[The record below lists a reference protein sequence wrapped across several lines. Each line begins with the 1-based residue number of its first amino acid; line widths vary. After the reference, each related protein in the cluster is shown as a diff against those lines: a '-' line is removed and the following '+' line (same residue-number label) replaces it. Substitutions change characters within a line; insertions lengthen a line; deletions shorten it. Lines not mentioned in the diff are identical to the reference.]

1 MLRFT
6 CGYNLKV
13 QCFWMC
19 LFMASL
25 LFVGVAQAEVVE
37 IQYWG
42 KAGNWFSEIEDTI
55 INEFNKQFEG
65 QYKVVGVPVA
75 DGIMQEKLTLAVAAN
90 ASPDVVRFSRHRTAS
105 FASIGLLM
113 PLDNIITAE
122 SFNLNI
128 YFPSI
133 VQEGRYQERLYSIP
147 WDTDSRAMFYDE
159 AMFLEAGVNPDQPP
173 STWEELAMLRPKF
186 TRTNAD
192 GLLTRVALLPH
203 YGNYYFEGWNWANG
217 GDLVDSTG
225 RKVIWNDAKGIQT
238 IEWMYDYI
246 NYYGGAAAVSDFI
259 TRAGDGLG
267 KGSQAMHMQASSYV
281 GTLNAMSGF
290 NWRVANPPRP
300 KGMEGTPSTWS
311 GGFCMAI
318 PMGVDA
324 NKQQGAWEFIKFYT
338 DEWAQKYF
346 AVLSGKIPALRA
358 AALSSEVRTLHPEML
373 KMVALMDYTRT
384 RPVSPFTSEISDILR
399 QDVHLKL
406 RVANLSPSAILQ
418 DAARKAQILLDEGWS
433 RLQ

>member
-147 WDTDSRAMFYDE
+147 WDT
-159 AMFLEAGVNPDQPP
+159 
-173 STWEELAMLRPKF
+173 T
-186 TRTNAD
+186 
-192 GLLTRVALLPH
+192 
-203 YGNYYFEGWNWANG
+203 
-217 GDLVDSTG
+217 
-225 RKVIWNDAKGIQT
+225 
-238 IEWMYDYI
+238 
-246 NYYGGAAAVSDFI
+246 
-259 TRAGDGLG
+259 
-267 KGSQAMHMQASSYV
+267 
-281 GTLNAMSGF
+281 SG
-290 NWRVANPPRP
+290 PCSMMKPC
-300 KGMEGTPSTWS
+300 S
-311 GGFCMAI
+311 
-318 PMGVDA
+318 
-324 NKQQGAWEFIKFYT
+324 
-338 DEWAQKYF
+338 
-346 AVLSGKIPALRA
+346 
-358 AALSSEVRTLHPEML
+358 
-373 KMVALMDYTRT
+373 
-384 RPVSPFTSEISDILR
+384 
-399 QDVHLKL
+399 
-406 RVANLSPSAILQ
+406 
-418 DAARKAQILLDEGWS
+418 
-433 RLQ
+433 